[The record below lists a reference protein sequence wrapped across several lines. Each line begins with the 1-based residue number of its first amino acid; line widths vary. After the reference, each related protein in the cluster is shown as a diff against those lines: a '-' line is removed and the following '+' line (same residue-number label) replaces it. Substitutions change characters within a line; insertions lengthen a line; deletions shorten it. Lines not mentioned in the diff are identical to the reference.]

1 MAIESEL
8 DLVSAILIFFAAIV
22 PAYLSLKLKGRT
34 RSLTIALTTFI
45 AIHGIYHVARMQ
57 GLQSVADNIF
67 EPISIIALIT
77 FGITYM
83 SVSRKSEA
91 AKI

>member
-1 MAIESEL
+1 VAIESEL

-22 PAYLSLKLKGRT
+22 PGYLSLKLKGRT
-34 RSLTIALTTFI
+34 RRLTIALTAFI
-45 AIHGIYHVARMQ
+45 AIHGIYHIVRMQ
-57 GLQSVADNIF
+57 GLHSVADNIF
-67 EPISIIALIT
+67 EPISIMALIA
-77 FGITYM
+77 FGITYV